1 MKKLVFLLIPL
12 LITLGACNNSSS
24 NNASISNQ
32 DEVDNIKALLNKQDL
47 SEFYSK
53 SLGTMFTQEYDVLDV
68 YKDGDEEKTT
78 SFFSYIGLGFLDI
91 MHDLSEDEYDSI
103 VDEKGNVN
111 IFDAIAVGEGGYRI
125 TQSSKATSFF
135 RDGGDY
141 ATTQNLNI
149 NQQMTVK
156 SLDNDVFI
164 YNSLDVTDKDYF
176 DYSDRQYFNGTIKK
190 DLLFDSISTRSFSE
204 IFSKVHLFDAPG
216 NVECLDQLYFSTCRE
231 LKEMSDKEISEFI
244 SKNQIKINEGEENI
258 EVNFV
263 LENEEVD
270 EEYIDYI
277 FPGAIVGKLMYDKNT
292 SVFKEFEYEI
302 KFFNETYDEESG
314 SSKSINMVFK
324 CNGTSGRE
332 PMGDMWTEDDPVAYD
347 DVISFLED
355 VNEQVVPPSIFD

>member
-24 NNASISNQ
+24 NASISNQ
-32 DEVDNIKALLNKQDL
+32 DEVDNLKALLNKVDL
-47 SEFYSK
+47 SDFHKK

-78 SFFSYIGLGFLDI
+78 SFFSYIGLGFLD
-91 MHDLSEDEYDSI
+91 MMYDLSKDEYDSI
-103 VDEKGNVN
+103 VDEKGNINV
-111 IFDAIAVGEGGYRI
+111 FDAISVGDGGYRI

-149 NQQMTVK
+149 NQQMTVR

-216 NVECLDQLYFSTCRE
+216 NVEYLDRLYFEKCRE
-231 LKEMSDKEISEFI
+231 LKDMSDKEISDFI
-244 SKNQIKINEGEENI
+244 NENQIKINEGEENI
-258 EVNFV
+258 ELDFV
-263 LENEEVD
+263 FKNEDID
-270 EEYIDYI
+270 EEYESNI
-277 FPGAIVGKLMYDKNT
+277 FPGEIVGKLMYDKTT
-292 SVFKEFEYEI
+292 SEFKEFEYEI
-302 KFFNETYDEESG
+302 KFLRETYDEETG
-314 SSKSINMVFK
+314 SSKYVIMAFK
-324 CNGTSGRE
+324 CSGASKRE
-332 PMGDMWTEDDPVAYD
+332 GMGDMYTPNDPTVYD
-347 DVISFLED
+347 DVVSFLED